1 MGAVSKL
8 AEENLRKVAAEEGIE
23 QGRLIFAKLEPRKD
37 DHLRRLQLVDLGLD
51 TLVFN
56 GQTTTKDLLWAGV
69 PVVAYYGR
77 HFSSRVSASLLWAL
91 GMDDHLVARS
101 LEDYEKMAL
110 NLARD
115 SEQLSSL
122 RQYLDEARFSSSLF
136 DMPKM
141 VRQMEG
147 LYSEMV
153 RRYNTGEGVDR
164 LAVDEAGVA
173 GPIR

>member
-1 MGAVSKL
+1 MGGVPEL
-8 AEENLRKVAAEEGIE
+8 AEENLRNIAAEEGIE

-37 DHLRRLQLVDLGLD
+37 EHLRRLQLVDLGLD

-115 SEQLSSL
+115 SEKLASL
-122 RQYLDEARFSSSLF
+122 RQYLDGARFSSSLF

-153 RRYNTGEGVDR
+153 RRDNAGE
-164 LAVDEAGVA
+164 VA
-173 GPIR
+173 NALFSV